1 MCEMVPLKFQF
12 LQLLIMF
19 HFSYGAPRK
28 LLLSVYYE
36 SNCPDS
42 KSFILNQLQPA
53 YYLLHEY
60 VKLKFIP
67 FGKSRSI
74 SYGDEGFECQHGSAE
89 CLGNMVQDCAL
100 DQLKKESDKK
110 KLAYVA
116 CEMHSEAGSQGQF
129 DCVEKSSLSSEQVEQ
144 CVTSGQGTILQL
156 ESEYFTSLLNLTFV
170 PTVTIDGEFNQEIQ
184 DYAQVDLIGT
194 LCSIL
199 TDSQPCA
206 QYYNYLALNNLLN
219 TQTRNIH

>member
-1 MCEMVPLKFQF
+1 MVHFKFQI
-12 LQLLIMF
+12 LLLLIAF
-19 HFSYGAPRK
+19 VQFSYAVPQK

-42 KSFILNQLQPA
+42 KSFILKQLQPA
-53 YYLLHEY
+53 YHLLHEY
-60 VKLKFIP
+60 VKLRFVP

-74 SYGDEGFECQHGSAE
+74 NYGDDGFECQHGSAE

-100 DQLKKESDKK
+100 HQMKAESDKN

-116 CEMHSEAGSQGQF
+116 CEMHSEAGSQGRL
-129 DCVEKSSLSSEQVEQ
+129 DCVEKSNLSSEQVEQ

-156 ESEYFTSLLNLTFV
+156 ESEYFTSLVKPKFV
-170 PTVTIDGEFNQEIQ
+170 PTITINREFNQEMQ

-206 QYYNYLALNNLLN
+206 RYYNYLALNNLLN